1 MQNKGLVSS
10 RTRNERRVMKT
21 AKNTYVTPQFY
32 FQGLGGNG
40 YSKSMT
46 ELKNKV
52 QSLIEEHTTI
62 IKNNK

>member
-1 MQNKGLVSS
+1 
-10 RTRNERRVMKT
+10 MKT